1 MSWFGR
7 LVGGNVGFD
16 ATYKRFDVMT
26 LSGRLPMPLGNER
39 GVLFLRV
46 CSIID
51 IGGLRRIVWI
61 VIRVNGVIE

>member
-16 ATYKRFDVMT
+16 ATYKRFEVTT
-26 LSGRLPMPLGNER
+26 LSGRLPMALGNEHK
-39 GVLFLRV
+39 VFFLRV
-46 CSIID
+46 YGKID